1 MKQLRGVASA
11 EVRSPVEDCFALLV
25 AIEGYPD
32 WYPDVVRAAETLA
45 SGKDGLPTQ
54 AQVTLHV
61 AHGPLTRD
69 FEMLLALSTHRPSEV
84 KLSRVARSGGGERFD
99 VTWRLQGRGAASTRI
114 EVELE
119 AVLDVPRLIP
129 LGNVGEAFAEGFVGA
144 ACRRLEFGA

>member
-11 EVRSPVEDCFALLV
+11 EVPSPIEECFVLLA
-25 AIEGYPD
+25 AIDGYPV
-32 WYPDVVRAAETLA
+32 WYPEVVRAAQVLET
-45 SGKDGLPTQ
+45 GEDGLPTQ
-54 AQVTLHV
+54 AQATLHV

-69 FEMLLALSTHRPSEV
+69 FELLLAVSTRRPSEV
-84 KLSRVARSGGGERFD
+84 KLSRVARPGGEERFD
-99 VTWRLQGRGAASTRI
+99 VTWRLHERSSSTRI

-144 ACRRLEFGA
+144 AGRRLAPGA